1 VVYAN
6 GKSKRTMHFGLFR
19 INPTIKPGA
28 EVVLPETDVK
38 KEKALTSIIQFT
50 TVLAQIG
57 SVLATLAILNR

>member
-6 GKSKRTMHFGLFR
+6 GKSKRTMHFGIFR
-19 INPTIKPGA
+19 INPTIKPGS

-38 KEKALTSIIQFT
+38 KEKPFTSILQLT

-57 SVLATLAILNR
+57 SVLATIAILNR